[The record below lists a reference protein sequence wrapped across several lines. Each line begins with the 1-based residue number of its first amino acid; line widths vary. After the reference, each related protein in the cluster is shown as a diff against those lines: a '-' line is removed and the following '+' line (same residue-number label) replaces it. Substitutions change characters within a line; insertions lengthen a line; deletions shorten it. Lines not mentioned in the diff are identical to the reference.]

1 MLHIEKLPVLYAALQ
16 ELMLHSEM
24 KGGYDGMGA
33 HLGSTILEFY
43 TQFCRGKTPI
53 YTSRKRLQY
62 MF

>member
-1 MLHIEKLPVLYAALQ
+1 MLHNEKLPVLYTARQ

-33 HLGSTILEFY
+33 YLGSKIVELY

-53 YTSRKRLQY
+53 YTSRRR
-62 MF
+62 